1 VLRPAVAA
9 PVVTPPAADK
19 GAPPQN
25 GPPRGAPPQGAP
37 PQASPSQEAPAWGSE
52 VVAMAEMCD
61 EGDESACAALGQQ
74 DQVLLACLS
83 PQPRPSPKRPGSQ
96 AQP

>member
-1 VLRPAVAA
+1 MLRPAVAA

-19 GAPPQN
+19 GAPPQ
-25 GPPRGAPPQGAP
+25 GAPPQGAP
-37 PQASPSQEAPAWGSE
+37 PQASRSQEAPAWGSE